1 MWCGAPPPDSA
12 FLAPCC
18 LFACAIVAWAIAALG
33 ALLFVADQRNETAP
47 VEDVLIIG
55 FIACVLVVVLHIA
68 PDAVAV
74 ALAAAMALHAL
85 LIATLVLV
93 DFAKAPARVRSQ

>member
-1 MWCGAPPPDSA
+1 MWCGAPADSG

-33 ALLFVADQRNETAP
+33 ALLFVADKRNDTAP

-55 FIACVLVVVLHIA
+55 FIACALVVVLHLA
-68 PDAVAV
+68 PDGVAA

-85 LIATLVLV
+85 LIASLVLV
-93 DFAKAPARVRSQ
+93 DLAKASSRSPP